1 MDSTSY
7 DDSSAAV
14 LLTMKHWC
22 ESFENGTTRSK
33 GTDESFS
40 THNALLIV
48 FALEIRLLTM
58 DSTPYDDSSVAV
70 LLTMNEQ
77 GCQKKPAAGENR
89 TYLVS
94 IGRPLCL
101 AFLYGR
107 HFIKKNI
114 PRLAAYF
121 DNSAIYFK
129 TF

>member
-1 MDSTSY
+1 M
-7 DDSSAAV
+7 V
-14 LLTMKHWC
+14 LV
-22 ESFENGTTRSK
+22 TRSK

-40 THNALLIV
+40 THNASLIV
-48 FALEIRLLTM
+48 VALEIRLLTM

-77 GCQKKPAAGENR
+77 GCQKKPVTGENR

-101 AFLYGR
+101 AFLYGW

-121 DNSAIYFK
+121 ENSAIYFK

>member
-1 MDSTSY
+1 MLLWLRISKMDSTWY

-14 LLTMKHWC
+14 LLTTKHWC

-40 THNALLIV
+40 INASLIV

-89 TYLVS
+89 HLLGQYRPATLFGISLRMAFHKKKYPYT
-94 IGRPLCL
+94 GRLL
-101 AFLYGR
+101 
-107 HFIKKNI
+107 
-114 PRLAAYF
+114 
-121 DNSAIYFK
+121 
-129 TF
+129 

>member
-40 THNALLIV
+40 THNASLIV
-48 FALEIRLLTM
+48 VALEIRLLTM

-89 TYLVS
+89 HLLGQY
-94 IGRPLCL
+94 RPATLFGISL
-101 AFLYGR
+101 RMAFYKEK
-107 HFIKKNI
+107 F
-114 PRLAAYF
+114 P
-121 DNSAIYFK
+121 
-129 TF
+129 